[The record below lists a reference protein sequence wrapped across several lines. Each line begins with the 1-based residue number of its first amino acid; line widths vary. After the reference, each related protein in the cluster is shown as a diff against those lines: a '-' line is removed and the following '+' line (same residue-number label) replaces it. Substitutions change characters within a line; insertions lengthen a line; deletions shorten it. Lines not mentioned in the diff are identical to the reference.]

1 MISGLINAKI
11 KKKKKKKEKYKVKIR
26 KWCKVTFIDNMETYE
41 NDFLK
46 EETT

>member
-1 MISGLINAKI
+1 MISGWINAKI
-11 KKKKKKKEKYKVKIR
+11 KKKKKKEKYKVKIW
-26 KWCKVTFIDNMETYE
+26 KWRKVTFIDNMEAYE

>member
-11 KKKKKKKEKYKVKIR
+11 KKKKKEKYKVKIW